1 MQNIIMLQSISDRI
15 NANFSP
21 RVLSAPGKNELTI
34 IISGKN
40 DTLREYKITAN
51 DGHLADFIF
60 TYSSDKA
67 EKTPQTITD
76 TNIFDAFTKKI
87 VNHD

>member
-1 MQNIIMLQSISDRI
+1 MQNSSMLQAISDRI
-15 NANFSP
+15 NANLSP

-40 DTLREYKITAN
+40 DTLREYKITAK
-51 DGHLADFIF
+51 DGYLADFIF

-67 EKTPQTITD
+67 EKTPQTITN
-76 TNIFDAFTKKI
+76 TNIFNAFMQKI